1 MLALNYVDKKGESL
15 YIINDIGGLMTK
27 KDELEEQIRNLP
39 NIATRRVYLS
49 GGSLIIAIP
58 KIEFATPV
66 GIKGKDIVDIKR
78 LGDLLIIVP
87 QKKKED
93 ANGKK

>member
-1 MLALNYVDKKGESL
+1 
-15 YIINDIGGLMTK
+15 MTK